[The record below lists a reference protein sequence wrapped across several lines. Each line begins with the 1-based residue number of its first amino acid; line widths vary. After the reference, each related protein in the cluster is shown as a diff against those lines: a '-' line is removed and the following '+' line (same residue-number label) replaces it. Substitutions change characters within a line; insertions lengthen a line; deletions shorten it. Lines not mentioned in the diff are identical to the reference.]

1 MTLASLRVQISYMGI
16 YGEKMIVGGLLMLD
30 KNNALPQLPY
40 LMYEMIREIFS
51 KIRIGEAIRKNEKRT
66 QKITFEY

>member
-1 MTLASLRVQISYMGI
+1 MGI